1 VALLILEL
9 VGGLVVLSV
18 GGECL
23 VRGAARLARSLGVSA
38 LAVGLTIVAFG
49 TSAPEIAVSISAG
62 VQQHDDLA
70 IANVVGS
77 CILNTLVV
85 LGLAAVTR
93 PLRVSRSVVRTDAPF
108 MILVLALFTFF
119 AVDDVGLLAG
129 GKNNGLIGY
138 WEGILFIAGLIAYV
152 ALTYHGAR
160 RQPQV
165 VEAEYEQSIGPVRAS
180 AVNVMLVLVGLVGLV
195 FGADLM
201 VEGGT
206 GIARSVGISERII
219 GLTIFAIGTSLPEV
233 ATCVIAARRGQP
245 DIAVGNV
252 VGSNIFNVLAVIG
265 IATTAHP
272 AGALT
277 VNWTILSHDVPVML
291 VAAVLLFPILRTGR
305 HISRREGTLLLA
317 LYVGYLTWALLATQT
332 GATVASAPA
341 R

>member
-1 VALLILEL
+1 MALFILEL

-23 VRGAARLARSLGVSA
+23 VRGASRLARSLGVSA
-38 LAVGLTIVAFG
+38 LVVGLTIVAFG

-62 VQQHDDLA
+62 IRQHDDLA

-85 LGLAAVTR
+85 LGLAAVAR
-93 PLRVSRSVVRTDAPF
+93 PLKVSRSVVRTDAPF
-108 MILVLALFTFF
+108 MILVLALFAFF
-119 AVDDVGLLAG
+119 AVDDIGLLAG
-129 GKNNGLIGY
+129 GKNDGRIGR
-138 WEGILFIAGLIAYV
+138 WEGILFIAALMGYLV
-152 ALTYHGAR
+152 LTYYGAR

-165 VEAEYEQSIGPVRAS
+165 VEAEYEQSIGPARSS
-180 AVNVMLVLVGLVGLV
+180 AINLVLVLVGLAGLV

-201 VEGGT
+201 VNGGA

-272 AGALT
+272 KGAMT

-291 VAAVLLFPILRTGR
+291 VAAVLLLPILRTGR
-305 HISRREGTLLLA
+305 HISRREGAVLLA
-317 LYVGYLTWALLATQT
+317 LYIGYLSWTLA
-332 GATVASAPA
+332 ATRAA
-341 R
+341 

>member
-1 VALLILEL
+1 MAPFILEL

-23 VRGAARLARSLGVSA
+23 VRGASRLARSLGVSA
-38 LAVGLTIVAFG
+38 LVVGLTIVAFG

-62 VQQHDDLA
+62 IQQHDDLA

-93 PLRVSRSVVRTDAPF
+93 PLKVSRSVVRTDAPF
-108 MILVLALFTFF
+108 MILVLALFAFF
-119 AVDDVGLLAG
+119 AVDDVQLLAG
-129 GKNNGLIGY
+129 GSHGRIGR
-138 WEGILFIAGLIAYV
+138 WEGILFIAGLVGYLV
-152 ALTYHGAR
+152 LTYYGAR

-165 VEAEYEQSIGPVRAS
+165 VEAEYEQSIGPARSS
-180 AVNVMLVLVGLVGLV
+180 AANLVLVLVGLAGLV

-201 VEGGT
+201 VEGGA

-272 AGALT
+272 AGAMT

-291 VAAVLLFPILRTGR
+291 VAAVLLLPILRTGR
-305 HISRREGTLLLA
+305 HISRREGTVLLA
-317 LYVGYLTWALLATQT
+317 LYVGYLSWTLA
-332 GATVASAPA
+332 ATRAA
-341 R
+341 